1 LLRVTLINDYDNPQF
16 REYFGGTSVH
26 FHGFSMRG
34 VPFLDGTSYISQCPV
49 QRGERQ
55 VIEFT
60 VDEEPGTYMWHD
72 HKNMAV
78 ADGLAGGL
86 IVTGEADEALKSR
99 FNVTRDEVLVVSD
112 FFEQDSVTQAKA
124 INAPANVSDFM
135 WNARSLLLNWN
146 GCFNDCSPGDKGMFS
161 CEPKPDCAERY
172 ILNVAPD
179 DVIRL
184 RIIAAGSMMY
194 QIVCFEGVDVTLVAM
209 DAREVEPMDLA
220 DGCVNVDLGQRADV
234 IIKGKTFDELDTAFG
249 GKRDF
254 WLTGFGNY
262 GNPASYGVVTYSPDC
277 SNACLPDA
285 PVRQPVDR
293 PLSWSASGFLNDIKS
308 PQASPVSEYVRD
320 GREPDKRLTLQLTG
334 PVMQQT
340 SQARWAISN
349 AVYLKTPA
357 CGNVLQQAS
366 DLTWL
371 STENP
376 YVVANS
382 SALDNVDIYDMPGL
396 GGVGKGRGE
405 SLIYLNLAG
414 NTSMLPKQPV
424 AGTPIVQTTSGE
436 VVDLILQNLPS
447 GALGGLDPGDGGL
460 EFSHPF
466 HLHGSHFWV
475 LGSGNGTFSADRDG
489 DSLNFVDPRHGDT
502 QTVGSWGWTYL
513 RFRADNPGVW
523 PLHCH
528 ISVHEFGGMLMLFA
542 HDVDSIPQLKM
553 KAAGLPTCPDECVYN
568 AKMYNETMTSAAKRL
583 ELGWMMSALGGA
595 GLLFSFIA

>member
-1 LLRVTLINDYDNPQF
+1 
-16 REYFGGTSVH
+16 
-26 FHGFSMRG
+26 MRG

-55 VIEFT
+55 FIEFT
-60 VDEEPGTYMWHD
+60 VNEEPGTYMWHD

-86 IVTGEADEALKSR
+86 IVTGEADESLKAR

-112 FFEQDSVTQAKA
+112 FFEQNSVTQAKA
-124 INAPANVSDFM
+124 INAPVNVSDFT
-135 WNARSLLLNWN
+135 WNARSLLLDWG
-146 GCFNDCSPGDKGMFS
+146 GCFKDCSPGDKGMFS
-161 CEPKPDCAERY
+161 CDPDKECSERY

-194 QIVCFEGVDVTLVAM
+194 VLTSTVVRAPRLNSHSRYALRSFARYQIICFQGVDVTLVAM
-209 DAREVEPMDLA
+209 DAREVEAMDLA

-254 WLTGFGNY
+254 WLTGFGDY
-262 GNPASYGVVTYSPDC
+262 GNPASYGVVTYADC
-277 SNACLPDA
+277 SDATACLPDA
-285 PVRQPVDR
+285 PPPQPVDR
-293 PLSWSASGFLNDIKS
+293 PLSWSASGFINDIKS
-308 PQASPVSEYVRD
+308 PQASRVPEYVRD

-334 PVMQQT
+334 PVIQQT

-349 AVYLKTPA
+349 AVYLKTPS
-357 CGNVLQQAS
+357 CGNVLQEAR
-366 DLTWL
+366 DPAFL
-371 STENP
+371 SEENP

-396 GGVGKGRGE
+396 GGVGEGSGE

-414 NTSMLPKQPV
+414 NTSMLPEQPV

-436 VVDLILQNLPS
+436 VVDLILQNLPD
-447 GALGGLDPGDGGL
+447 GALGGLTPGGF

-475 LGSGNGTFSADRDG
+475 LGSGNGTFSVERDV
-489 DSLNFVDPRHGDT
+489 DSLNFENPRHADT
-502 QTVGSWGWTYL
+502 QTVGSYGWTYL

-528 ISVHEFGGMLMLFA
+528 IAVHEFGGMLLLFA
-542 HDVDSIPQLKM
+542 HDVDRIPQLKIE
-553 KAAGLPTCPDECVYN
+553 AGGLPTCPSECVYN
-568 AKMYNETMTSAAKRL
+568 AKFYNETYNETTTSAAGRL
-583 ELGWMMSALGGA
+583 ELLVVMMVVVA
-595 GLLFSFIA
+595 GLLVTPG